1 MLSRAGV
8 PSLAGGH
15 LNGGLAAVAAQA
27 RIAQLIHQ
35 RVDRRD
41 VRQAQPVR
49 LPLPEL
55 RITHP
60 PCATSP
66 SSTSDPEI
74 RRLRYA
80 PERGGAGGRCHSE

>member
-1 MLSRAGV
+1 
-8 PSLAGGH
+8 
-15 LNGGLAAVAAQA
+15 
-27 RIAQLIHQ
+27 
-35 RVDRRD
+35 